1 MPESSIRPYSS
12 TTFDRIGICDICQAP
27 LMYVATS
34 MKHNPDTHGD
44 IHSGLDAVYAQ
55 NQRGYHVL
63 PKPERYADDLVRM
76 QAVAKSYFHK
86 G

>member
-1 MPESSIRPYSS
+1 MPDPYLGPYSS

-63 PKPERYADDLVRM
+63 PKPERLADDPVRM
-76 QAVAKSYFHK
+76 QAVAKLFFHK
-86 G
+86 E